1 MEWAHL
7 FPGNPNRI
15 ANVVDMKQQA
25 CGIVM
30 ESWRVWKVGLGG
42 RMPRPAEILGQ
53 ALAAGKRYG
62 VNMVFP

>member
-7 FPGNPNRI
+7 FLGNPNRI
-15 ANVVDMKQQA
+15 ANVVDMMQQA

-53 ALAAGKRYG
+53 ALAVGKRYG